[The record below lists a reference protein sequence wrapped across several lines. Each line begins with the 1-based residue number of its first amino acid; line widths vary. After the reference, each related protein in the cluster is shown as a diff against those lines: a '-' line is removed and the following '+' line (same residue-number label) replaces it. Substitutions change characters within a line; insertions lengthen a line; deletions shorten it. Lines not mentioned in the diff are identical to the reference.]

1 MLHMIFCDDNG
12 EFLAEI
18 KRLTQKTCMTCIPK
32 DEKYII
38 GKTFGGGLEVLKY
51 IKETPVDILFLDID
65 MPNLNGF
72 EVAKVICK
80 EYSHIKIIFMSAYDN
95 FVYST
100 FNYSPFAY
108 LRKSHIADE
117 LPDVIKR
124 IVDKAREENAQLS
137 VISTEGLKI
146 IKMASI
152 VYVESCR
159 NYSRIH
165 LVDGKEYVCRGSLSS
180 YEEKLAKYDFFRIHS
195 AYLVNLAHV
204 ERILNSA
211 NVLVKGF
218 ELPIAQ
224 KRSQEFRKA
233 YMAYMRRNISAW

>member
-108 LRKSHIADE
+108 LRKSHIAEE

-152 VYVESCR
+152 VYAESCR

-204 ERILNSA
+204 ERILSSA
-211 NVLVKGF
+211 NVLVKSF

-233 YMAYMRRNISAW
+233 YIAYMRRNISAW